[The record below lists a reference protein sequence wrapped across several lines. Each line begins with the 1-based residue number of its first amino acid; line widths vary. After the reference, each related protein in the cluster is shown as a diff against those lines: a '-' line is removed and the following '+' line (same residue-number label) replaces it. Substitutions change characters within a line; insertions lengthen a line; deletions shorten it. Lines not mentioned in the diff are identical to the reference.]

1 MNQTA
6 SGALAKLSSQ
16 LLKNGDIEYTLPVG
30 QERIALNQLLGKT
43 LTITFD
49 GDIKC
54 CHCGQ
59 ATKKS
64 YSQGFCYPCTQRLAQ
79 CDMCVMKPE
88 TCHFDQGTCREP
100 AWGERN
106 CMIGHYV
113 YLANTSG
120 VKVGITR
127 HTQIPTRWVDQGASQ
142 ALPIFYV
149 KSRLIS
155 GLVEVALA
163 DFIND
168 KTNWRAMLKEPAQ
181 AIDLKQ
187 QAQQLVPMIEAKLAD
202 IKAQYG
208 DHCIDALDEDI
219 VELTYPIDQYPEK
232 ISSLNLDKTP
242 TISGVIQG
250 VKGQYLLLDTG
261 VINIRKYGAYQVNV
275 EIS

>member
-181 AIDLKQ
+181 AIDLIQ

-208 DHCIDALDEDI
+208 DHCIEALDEDI

>member
-16 LLKNGDIEYTLPVG
+16 LFKNGDIEYALPVG

-43 LTITFD
+43 LTINFD

-54 CHCGQ
+54 SHCGQ

-100 AWGERN
+100 TWGERN

-168 KTNWRAMLKEPAQ
+168 KTNWRAMLKEPAA

-187 QAQQLVPMIEAKLAD
+187 QAQQLMPMIEEKLVD
-202 IKAQYG
+202 IKAKYG
-208 DHCIDALDEDI
+208 ENCIEALDEDV
-219 VELTYPIDQYPEK
+219 VELTYPIEQYPEK
-232 ISSLNLDKTP
+232 ITSLNLDKTP

-250 VKGQYLLLDTG
+250 IKGQYLLLDTG
-261 VINIRKYGAYQVNV
+261 VINIRKYGAYQVSV